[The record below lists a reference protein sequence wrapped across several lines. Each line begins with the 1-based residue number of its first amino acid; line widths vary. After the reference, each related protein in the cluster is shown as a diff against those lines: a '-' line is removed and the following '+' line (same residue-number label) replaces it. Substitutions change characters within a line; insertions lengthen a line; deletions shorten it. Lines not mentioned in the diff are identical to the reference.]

1 MSYNTNLLNYSSA
14 SGNEIISKNFNNKT
28 IVYKTEISHLID
40 EDFYRDG
47 DNSSM
52 EYTFEIELII
62 ITNEYSIH
70 SYLSEPIHISSYK
83 LIDKFD
89 TFDSKDIKYNNKSTI
104 ISLIELKKRLN
115 HLLNENDFLFLKSL
129 K

>member
-1 MSYNTNLLNYSSA
+1 MPYNTKLLNYSSA
-14 SGNEIISKNFNNKT
+14 SGNEIISRNF
-28 IVYKTEISHLID
+28 VYKTEIAHLID

-52 EYTFEIELII
+52 EYTFEIELLF

-70 SYLSEPIHISSYK
+70 SYFSKPIHTSCYT

-89 TFDSKDIKYNNKSTI
+89 SFDSKEIEYNDASSIITLEALEEKLNK
-104 ISLIELKKRLN
+104 
-115 HLLNENDFLFLKSL
+115 LLNKNDFLFLKSL
-129 K
+129 KDKIIK